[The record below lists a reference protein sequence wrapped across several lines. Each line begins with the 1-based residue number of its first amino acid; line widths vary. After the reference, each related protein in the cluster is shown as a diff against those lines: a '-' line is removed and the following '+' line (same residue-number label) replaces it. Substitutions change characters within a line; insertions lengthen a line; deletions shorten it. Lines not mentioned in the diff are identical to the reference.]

1 MLSEVIILIC
11 IVILGYLVCS
21 FGYGK
26 TRHNPT
32 HRPPPQD
39 NPKQTDGTDTPHS
52 AYDSAFKIDHT
63 MTAIGYIDGRR
74 ADKPFVIPE
83 RDRQNIGIFGEIGSG
98 KTTVLRMLIMQDIMR
113 KTGFLLIDPHREFS
127 REVLSMIPPDMK
139 DKVVY
144 ISLASL
150 YQFGRTVCINP
161 LQTDTDHEKY
171 IRTAGCI
178 DNLKQYFSDG
188 WGHRLE
194 TVLRNMINLVMSTPD
209 TFKFLDII
217 GVLFDE
223 NKRNQSLQRCTNP
236 AVRDFWIN
244 VFPKFA
250 PEAAGAIYNKFDKI
264 INTPPI
270 AAIFSSTES
279 TINIKEI
286 IEDSKIVVVDLG
298 SAATVD
304 IIEFVGTLLINM
316 FNLENKIR
324 FDLGDV
330 TKVPFN
336 IYIDEVHMFSAQVIR
351 ELLNN
356 VRKYNMKVTVA
367 TQSIKVL
374 DDNFAKELD
383 DLFRCMVMFRCD
395 FETGRLLARN
405 LPLDERELAQL
416 SFHRFAVFSQGFE
429 RVAGVGKTKHVDV
442 PSRWRDMARYS
453 LSRYGKEMI
462 PLSSSQGSFGVERSS
477 IIPKLSPL
485 EYFIVNTLYLLDGHS
500 VKHADIV
507 SATTARFGVDERTV
521 NSALLD
527 SLYQHHHFV
536 TRDINYRG
544 GRRQFDTDASFRIT
558 KLGIQSVYSRA
569 FAGPGAGGQLHTGV
583 ISAIADAQIAQYHYC
598 IPDLAD
604 IGGRRADLIIY
615 EFKPSSLKKPS
626 QRRNKMDPLLWS
638 EDIIA
643 VEVETDPT
651 KHKDQVVVNYEKNA
665 QLKMQVWFVVFS
677 QKHKD
682 YIDKL
687 MREKRIT
694 QYKII
699 IVDPNGIDVRNKMN
713 GGNTVVAAVDNGS
726 NYDDDGIKNKNSGN
740 EDNDKDNGNDND
752 NGDNDSDNDNNNN
765 NNNDNNHTILRD
777 NTHDILDS
785 VLPRKYLR
793 ASQVFATLESINKP
807 HSPNDGSNPDTKQDI
822 QTRLD
827 ITAEAATATSDASS
841 SSSPPPP
848 PPPSKTKPTP
858 TREDLDMYSNTN
870 NTTLELYLNDANFQH
885 ADTVYQVLQKRGYG
899 VRRKKNSSHL
909 VIYKLPTR
917 GD

>member
-1 MLSEVIILIC
+1 MG
-11 IVILGYLVCS
+11 IVVLGYVVCFS
-21 FGYGK
+21 RFGKKK
-26 TRHNPT
+26 TKCGMSHRHDT
-32 HRPPPQD
+32 AD
-39 NPKQTDGTDTPHS
+39 NSCKTDKPDTPPSTAHHS
-52 AYDSAFKIDHT
+52 QIKIDNT
-63 MTAIGYIDGRR
+63 MTAIGYIDGQHG
-74 ADKPFVIPE
+74 DKPFVIPE
-83 RDRQNIGIFGEIGSG
+83 KDRQNIGIFGEIGSG
-98 KTTVLRMLIMQDIMR
+98 KTTVLRLLIMQDIMR

-127 REVLSMIPPDMK
+127 REVLSMIPQDMK

-279 TINIKEI
+279 TISIKEI
-286 IEDSKIVVVDLG
+286 IEDGKIVVVDLG

-330 TKVPFN
+330 AKVPFN
-336 IYIDEVHMFSAQVIR
+336 IYIDEVHMFSAPVIR

-416 SFHRFAVFSQGFE
+416 SFHRFAAFSQGFE
-429 RVAGVGKTKHVDV
+429 RVAGVGKTRHVDI
-442 PSRWRDMARYS
+442 PSRWKDMAQHS
-453 LSRYGKEMI
+453 LSLYGKEMI
-462 PLSSSQGSFGVERSS
+462 PLSSSQGSFGVEKSS
-477 IIPKLSPL
+477 IMPKLSPL
-485 EYFIVNTLYLLDGHS
+485 EYFIVNTLYLLGGS
-500 VKHADIV
+500 SIKHADIV
-507 SATTARFGVDERTV
+507 SAATARFAVDERIV

-527 SLYQHHHFV
+527 SLFQHHRFV
-536 TRDINYRG
+536 SREIDYHG
-544 GRRQFDTDASFRIT
+544 GKRQFDTDASFKIT
-558 KLGIQSVYSRA
+558 KLGIQSIYSRA

-615 EFKPSSLKKPS
+615 EFKPALLKKSS
-626 QRRNKMDPLLWS
+626 QSRNRMNPLLWS

-651 KHKDQVVVNYEKNA
+651 KHKDQVIINYEKNA
-665 QLKMQVWFVVFS
+665 QMKMQVWFVVFS
-677 QKHKD
+677 QRHKD

-687 MREKRIT
+687 MEEKRIT
-694 QYKII
+694 QYQTIV
-699 IVDPNGIDVRNKMN
+699 VDPKSIDIRNKTSSR
-713 GGNTVVAAVDNGS
+713 GG
-726 NYDDDGIKNKNSGN
+726 DDDGGSDDG
-740 EDNDKDNGNDND
+740 DNDND
-752 NGDNDSDNDNNNN
+752 NSNDTNNDDDDNDNNYNILTDDTPDILDSILYTKYLRAPQIFTTLASMSKPDNTTNNNN
-765 NNNDNNHTILRD
+765 NNNSNNSS
-777 NTHDILDS
+777 DI
-785 VLPRKYLR
+785 
-793 ASQVFATLESINKP
+793 
-807 HSPNDGSNPDTKQDI
+807 KQDV

-827 ITAEAATATSDASS
+827 ITSDPTITTPDVISQ
-841 SSSPPPP
+841 PN
-848 PPPSKTKPTP
+848 TKPRP
-858 TREDLDMYSNTN
+858 TNEELDMYSKIN
-870 NTTLELYLNDANFQH
+870 NTTLEAYLNDVNFQ
-885 ADTVYQVLQKRGYG
+885 DSDIVYDVLQKRGYG
-899 VRRKKNSSHL
+899 VRRKKNSMDL
-909 VIYKLPTR
+909 MIYKLPTR
-917 GD
+917 DD